1 MIALTQI
8 IISSLSAWKQF
19 SVAVCIEET
28 HFFLQLYLIFPK
40 IKSKIWDLNVCD
52 AIIVTVQEKVPTH
65 LVIFS
70 YKGMSPLYLLYGLE
84 SNGLQHHSLDLPPLL

>member
-1 MIALTQI
+1 MLN
-8 IISSLSAWKQF
+8 SSLSALKQF
-19 SVAVCIEET
+19 SVCNSIEESD
-28 HFFLQLYLIFPK
+28 FFLQLYLIFTK

-70 YKGMSPLYLLYGLE
+70 YKGMSPLYLLYGYN
-84 SNGLQHHSLDLPPLL
+84 SNKRKYTLKCSNQLKMQG

>member
-1 MIALTQI
+1 MLN
-8 IISSLSAWKQF
+8 SSLSALKQF
-19 SVAVCIEET
+19 SVCNSIEESD
-28 HFFLQLYLIFPK
+28 FFLQLYLIFTK

-84 SNGLQHHSLDLPPLL
+84 SNGLQLHSSDFPPPPPL

>member
-1 MIALTQI
+1 MLN
-8 IISSLSAWKQF
+8 SSLSALKQF
-19 SVAVCIEET
+19 SVCNSIEESD
-28 HFFLQLYLIFPK
+28 FFLQLYLIFTK

-70 YKGMSPLYLLYGLE
+70 YKGMSPLYLLYVIASLLTTQDL
-84 SNGLQHHSLDLPPLL
+84 SNI